1 MDHVTITT
9 SDGVQLS
16 VRTWKP
22 AGAPRAHVVLVH
34 GFSASTADQKVLAV
48 AGGLTAAG
56 FDVFAYD
63 SRGHGRSGGATTL
76 GNLERHDVAAAVEAV
91 RATSTS
97 APLVV
102 VGASMGAIAALHYTV
117 QSDAGQPGT
126 PISGVVTVSCPAH
139 WKLPRNARGVISA
152 VMTHT
157 PFGRRFA
164 LRRMGVRVAPP
175 MRRAAP
181 PVELVTQV
189 QVPLAIVHGRADPF
203 ISVEDAEALYAA
215 SNEPHRLDLVE
226 RLGHAFDPADVV
238 TGPIVTAVD
247 WVLSAERRADA

>member
-9 SDGVQLS
+9 SDGVRLS
-16 VRTWKP
+16 VRRWKP

-34 GFSASTADQKVLAV
+34 GFSASTTDRRVLAV
-48 AGGLTAAG
+48 AGALTTAG

-91 RATSTS
+91 RATSTTG
-97 APLVV
+97 PVVV
-102 VGASMGAIAALHYTV
+102 VGASMGAIAALHFSTV
-117 QSDAGQPGT
+117 AERPVDGLV
-126 PISGVVTVSCPAH
+126 IVSCPAR
-139 WKLPRNARGVISA
+139 WRLPRNARGVISA

-175 MRRAAP
+175 SARSAP
-181 PVELVTQV
+181 PVELVARV
-189 QVPLAIVHGRADPF
+189 HVPVAIIHGLDDPF
-203 ISVEDAEALYAA
+203 IAPADAEALFAA
-215 SNEPHRLDLVE
+215 SNEPHRVELVDG
-226 RLGHAFDPADVV
+226 LAHAFDPADVAAA
-238 TGPIVTAVD
+238 PIVDAVD
-247 WVLSAERRADA
+247 WVLSVLGTLNAE

>member
-9 SDGVQLS
+9 SDGVRLS

-22 AGAPRAHVVLVH
+22 SGPARAHVVLVH

-48 AGGLTAAG
+48 AGELTTAG

-91 RATSTS
+91 RATSTTG
-97 APLVV
+97 AIVI
-102 VGASMGAIAALHYTV
+102 VGASMGAIAALHYSTV
-117 QSDAGQPGT
+117 ADRPVD
-126 PISGVVTVSCPAH
+126 GVVTISCPAR

-175 MRRAAP
+175 SPRSAP
-181 PVELVTQV
+181 PVELVAQV
-189 QVPLAIVHGRADPF
+189 HVPLAIIHGRADPF
-203 ISVEDAEALYAA
+203 IPVADAEALYDA
-215 SNEPHRLDLVE
+215 SNEPHRLELVDG
-226 RLGHAFDPADVV
+226 LAHAFDPADVV
-238 TGPIVTAVD
+238 VRPTVDAVD
-247 WVLSAERRADA
+247 WVLSASNQAQR

>member
-9 SDGVQLS
+9 TDGVRLS

-34 GFSASTADQKVLAV
+34 GFTASTADQKVLAV
-48 AGGLTAAG
+48 AGALTSAG

-63 SRGHGRSGGATTL
+63 ARGHGRSGGATTL

-91 RATSTS
+91 RETATS
-97 APLVV
+97 APVVV
-102 VGASMGAIAALHYTV
+102 VGASMGAIAALHYVTV
-117 QSDAGQPGT
+117 TDLPVD
-126 PISGVVTVSCPAH
+126 GVVTISCPAQ
-139 WKLPRNARGVISA
+139 WKLPRNARGIISA

-175 MRRAAP
+175 SPRSAP
-181 PVELVTQV
+181 PLELVAQV
-189 QVPLAIVHGRADPF
+189 HVPLAIIHGRADPF
-203 ISVEDAEALYAA
+203 IPPADAEALFAA
-215 SNEPHRLDLVE
+215 SNEPHCVE
-226 RLGHAFDPADVV
+226 IVDGLTHAFDPADVAAP
-238 TGPIVTAVD
+238 PIVTAVD
-247 WVLSAERRADA
+247 WVLTAGRRADA

>member
-9 SDGVQLS
+9 SDGVRLS

-22 AGAPRAHVVLVH
+22 AGPARAHVVLVH
-34 GFSASTADQKVLAV
+34 GFSASTADRKVLAV
-48 AGGLTAAG
+48 AGELTSAG

-91 RATSTS
+91 RATSTTG
-97 APLVV
+97 PIVI
-102 VGASMGAIAALHYTV
+102 VGASMGAIAALHYSTV
-117 QSDAGQPGT
+117 ADHPVDGL
-126 PISGVVTVSCPAH
+126 VTISCPAR

-164 LRRMGVRVAPP
+164 LRRMGVRVASPSP
-175 MRRAAP
+175 RSSPRSAP
-181 PVELVTQV
+181 PVDLVGLV
-189 QVPLAIVHGRADPF
+189 HVPVAIIHGRADPF
-203 ISVEDAEALYAA
+203 IRVADAEALDAA
-215 SNEPHRLDLVE
+215 ANEPHRLVVVDGLA
-226 RLGHAFDPADVV
+226 HAFDPADVV
-238 TGPIVTAVD
+238 TQPIVDAVD
-247 WVLSAERRADA
+247 WVLSAGERARS